1 MSYFIFNKQANNQ
14 IYKIAENDSD
24 LNALIIPQEAYL
36 VVNNINQDDFN
47 AVKLG
52 TKIVL
57 NYNGSSIQL
66 ENITM
71 GYDKQQLQEYIN
83 SCISAIDS
91 FLLNQPQSTKY
102 NEWFNYCNFLK
113 TLDVNTI
120 IINPETTLF
129 GSLEYYLNDKDII
142 CYNTFLQVP

>member
-24 LNALIIPQEAYL
+24 LNALIIPQEDYL
-36 VVNNINQDDFN
+36 VVNNVNQDDFN

-66 ENITM
+66 ENITVV
-71 GYDKQQLQEYIN
+71 YEKQELQEYLN
-83 SCISAIDS
+83 NCISAINS
-91 FLLNQPQSTKY
+91 FLVNQPQSTKY
-102 NEWFNYCNFLK
+102 QVWFDYFNFLK
-113 TLDVNTI
+113 TLNVNAI
-120 IINPETTLF
+120 IIAPETQLL